1 MRNPRKNVARCYV
14 LDSPHGAVQGDES
27 SDAALPA
34 LKLRMVVSEGTEVG
48 VPLMVGEMPLAILC
62 FWLSATG
69 DDGLR
74 Q

>member
-1 MRNPRKNVARCYV
+1 M
-14 LDSPHGAVQGDES
+14 QGDDS

-48 VPLMVGEMPLAILC
+48 VPLMADEMPLAILC

-69 DDGLR
+69 DDGLLSVR
-74 Q
+74 CVRCQ